1 MLGAF
6 PHRTHGRVERF
17 HVTAESALLT
27 TGASILTLLIV
38 VIMLFALFGSRAF
51 RAGKRSE

>member
-1 MLGAF
+1 MRGAL
-6 PHRTHGRVERF
+6 PYRAHGRVQRF

-38 VIMLFALFGSRAF
+38 VILLFAVFGSRAF
-51 RAGKRSE
+51 

>member
-51 RAGKRSE
+51 